1 MEDLKLMC
9 DVMQSSL
16 DKDHNWDF
24 DSDVSDVSKVL
35 NWLEEF
41 NDMKKDKVKFLN
53 QWNR

>member
-16 DKDHNWDF
+16 NKDHNHDF